1 MIQGIRRLAFLFLIV
16 VNGLQAQ
23 NVQLYLTMLEKG
35 QIQEVQTN
43 LPELLSRYPETPG
56 IYYIQALVTQDGDSS
71 LTLFRQF
78 LERFPDSE
86 YAGPAAMK
94 IGEYLFARGLYSQ
107 ASLQFRKV
115 LMSFPANIPHQR
127 VMDLMVNSYIA
138 IGEED
143 TVVQVLKTL
152 KQIYPS
158 LNYEQYG
165 FAGLEV
171 QQRDAKLVKLDQK
184 QAARRIKSTRTVLR
198 KPPIQNPKIRP
209 WVVQVGAFSKYTN
222 AKRLKQRLEEKGYK
236 VTIDEVHSNGRRLH
250 VVRVLRYG
258 SKQQAQQ
265 IGEELK
271 ARMGLDF
278 RVINKPEL

>member
-1 MIQGIRRLAFLFLIV
+1 
-16 VNGLQAQ
+16 
-23 NVQLYLTMLEKG
+23 MLEKG
-35 QIQEVQTN
+35 QTQEVEAS
-43 LPELLSRYPETPG
+43 LPELLSRYPESPG
-56 IYYIQALVTQDGDSS
+56 VYYLQALMTQDGDSS

-115 LMSFPANIPHQR
+115 LLSFPANIPHQR
-127 VMDLMVNSYIA
+127 AMDLMVNSYIA

-143 TVVQVLKTL
+143 SVVQVLKTL

-165 FAGLEV
+165 FPGMEV
-171 QQRDAKLVKLDQK
+171 QQRDAKLVKLDRK
-184 QAARRIKSTRTVLR
+184 QAAKRIKSSRTTVR
-198 KPPIQNPKIRP
+198 KKPVQATKTKP

-222 AKRLKQRLEEKGYK
+222 AKRLKQRLQEKGYH
-236 VTIDEVHSNGRRLH
+236 VAIDEVHSNGRRLH

-258 SKQQAQQ
+258 SKQEAQEV
-265 IGEELK
+265 GKELK

-278 RVINKPEL
+278 RVINKPES